1 MSALHDPRPY
11 MDKAVPE
18 AWEAASMLATAV
30 SESASRRG
38 LTPAESELIKVRASQ
53 LNGCVFCLDLHSRQA
68 RRAGLNQ
75 QLLDIL
81 PAWRESTLLSDRERA
96 LLAIA
101 EAVTKL
107 PLRTSANLELTHA
120 RSTLTDETFAAAE
133 WVAAA
138 INIFNRISI
147 LSEHR
152 VQPRGADGKLN

>member
-1 MSALHDPRPY
+1 MSTLHGARPY

-18 AWEAASMLATAV
+18 AWEAASAFATAV
-30 SESASRRG
+30 SEAASQRG

-68 RRAGLNQ
+68 RRAGVNQ

-81 PAWRESTLLSDRERA
+81 AAWRESPLFSDRERA

-101 EAVTKL
+101 EAATRL
-107 PLRTSANLELTHA
+107 PLDAAVNVELAQA
-120 RSTLTDETFAAAE
+120 RSTLSEAEFAAAE

-138 INIFNRISI
+138 INMFNRISI
-147 LSEHR
+147 LS
-152 VQPRGADGKLN
+152 